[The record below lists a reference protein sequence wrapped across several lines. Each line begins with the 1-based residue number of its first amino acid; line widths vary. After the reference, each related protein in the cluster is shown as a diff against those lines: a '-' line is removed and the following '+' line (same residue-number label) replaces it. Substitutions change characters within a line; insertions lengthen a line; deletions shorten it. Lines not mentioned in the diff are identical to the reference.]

1 MPEHAL
7 HERIAQIIEP
17 SLSDMGYEL
26 VRVRL
31 SGGGRGLTLQVMAE
45 RADRVAMTVDH
56 CAEISRTISA
66 LLDVDDP
73 IDRAYDL
80 EVSSPGLDRPLTRPA
95 AFERFA
101 GFEAKVETTEPVD
114 GRKRFRGRL
123 LGLSGDR
130 VRLAPAD
137 GGDEAEIGLD
147 IIDKAKLVITDEL
160 LASDLQASKAS

>member
-1 MPEHAL
+1 MPERAL
-7 HERIAQIIEP
+7 EERIAQIVEP

-31 SGGGRGLTLQVMAE
+31 SGGARGLTLQVMAE

-95 AFERFA
+95 DFERFA
-101 GFEAKVETTEPVD
+101 GFEAKVETNEPVD

-123 LGLSGDR
+123 LGLSDDH
-130 VRLAPAD
+130 VRLLLAD
-137 GGDEAEIGLD
+137 TGAEAELSLS

-160 LASDLQASKAS
+160 LTSDLHAGKAS